1 MLSMDERKVPVSTWV
16 LPTRVPTETWE
27 QPGLQGPTA
36 CGAPG
41 ARCGRQGRSA
51 RAPSDP
57 RVGSECQEEKPLCTD
72 RPEGRPAPQ
81 RRGVGRTSWRRGLVP
96 GGLPCSPARFGG
108 PTRGT
113 RPPTARERPEE
124 LEPRRPG
131 PSASRRPGTRTRDAP
146 STRLRARPACSPTSR
161 VAVGSSARPA
171 VHTFRTG
178 AGRRRAPSSQPPGR
192 RVRLHPGARP
202 SGAHRL
208 PALAARAPGRE
219 AGASGVRT

>member
-1 MLSMDERKVPVSTWV
+1 MLSVDERKVPVSTWV

-27 QPGLQGPTA
+27 QPGLRGP
-36 CGAPG
+36 
-41 ARCGRQGRSA
+41 CGRRGRSA
-51 RAPSDP
+51 RRLPTLRAPGVRGKASVRRQTRGP
-57 RVGSECQEEKPLCTD
+57 A
-72 RPEGRPAPQ
+72 APQ

-113 RPPTARERPEE
+113 GPPPARERPEE

-161 VAVGSSARPA
+161 AAAGSSARPA
-171 VHTFRTG
+171 VHTFRMVWT
-178 AGRRRAPSSQPPGR
+178 SSQPPGR